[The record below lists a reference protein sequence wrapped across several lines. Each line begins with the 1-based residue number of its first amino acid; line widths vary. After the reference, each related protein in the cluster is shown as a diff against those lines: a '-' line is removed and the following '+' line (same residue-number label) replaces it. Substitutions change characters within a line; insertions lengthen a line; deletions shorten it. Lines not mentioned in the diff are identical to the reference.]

1 MSASGAFIMGRYIAE
16 RSALGRKIFRVLKPD
31 SRGPLSR
38 SANVTNGSTSDVSN
52 GWKDDISPGRH
63 SFSAMAARGA

>member
-52 GWKDDISPGRH
+52 GWKADTCLLGS
-63 SFSAMAARGA
+63 SNEMAIPQER